1 MYIIQQTKSPFTHTE
16 VTLFRSEN
24 RSVTV
29 ISCENSCNV
38 VPVFQRHSLWWGEC
52 HDAGALEDARVLR
65 QSRANSP
72 DICSNES
79 TPSAMRMCV

>member
-1 MYIIQQTKSPFTHTE
+1 MQLLLLTQD
-16 VTLFRSEN
+16 
-24 RSVTV
+24 
-29 ISCENSCNV
+29 
-38 VPVFQRHSLWWGEC
+38 
-52 HDAGALEDARVLR
+52 HDAEVFEDAWVFR